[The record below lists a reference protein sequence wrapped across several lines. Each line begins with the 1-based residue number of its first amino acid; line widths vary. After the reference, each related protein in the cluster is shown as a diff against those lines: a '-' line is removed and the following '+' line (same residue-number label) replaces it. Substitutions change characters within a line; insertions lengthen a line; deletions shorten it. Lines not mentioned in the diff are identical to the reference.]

1 MTASSVSGVLAGF
14 FESAWPSD
22 AVPAEPEGLD
32 RAGWASLAELG
43 LHLVDIGE
51 DHGGS
56 GGDLADLVQIAV
68 LCGRHAA
75 DLPVVESHLAAWALA
90 RSGLE
95 IDPAHAY
102 SVPFGPADVTVDTT
116 ADGTGDGTGRASGV
130 LRDVPWGGTVD
141 RVVAVTADG
150 RLIVV
155 DPAHVRVTSGHDLAG
170 QPRDRL
176 LLDGAPVTL
185 ASSAVPAD
193 DLVLRAAV
201 LRVSQMAGAMQVIAE
216 MTRRYTGERFQFG
229 KPIGT
234 FQAVQAHLVEIQQM
248 AVMTTALAERL
259 AVQPDLR
266 AFDVM
271 AAKLV
276 ANENAMAAARAA
288 HQAHGAIGM
297 TREYRLHLLTRRLHG
312 WRGDAG
318 DTLPLAARLGAATAA
333 SPSFAAAVLDDDHRP
348 EVRP

>member
-1 MTASSVSGVLAGF
+1 MTTSSVSGALAGF

-32 RAGWASLAELG
+32 RARWDSLAELG
-43 LHLVDIGE
+43 LHLVDIEE
-51 DHGGS
+51 DRGGS

-75 DLPVVESHLAAWALA
+75 DLPLVESHLAAWALA

-95 IDPAHAY
+95 IDPGHAY
-102 SVPFGPADVTVDTT
+102 SVPFGPVDITVDV
-116 ADGTGDGTGRASGV
+116 TGDGDGRASGV
-130 LRDVPWGGTVD
+130 LRDVPWGGSVD
-141 RVVAVTADG
+141 RVVAITADG
-150 RLIVV
+150 RLMIV
-155 DPAHVRVTSGHDLAG
+155 DPAHARVTSGRDLAG

-185 ASSAVPAD
+185 ASSAVSAD

-229 KPIGT
+229 KPIGA

-248 AVMTTALAERL
+248 AVMTTSLAERL
-259 AVQPDLR
+259 AVQPGLE

-333 SPSFAAAVLDDDHRP
+333 APSFAAAVLDDDHRP